1 MFDRANLASAEAA
14 VPVAIPGQV
23 QPARL
28 PLQCRGAAGFTL
40 AELLVSAGVLVLLVF
55 LFTQL
60 LNSAATVM
68 TVGNKRMDA
77 DSQARQLLDRMAIDF
92 TQMMK
97 RSDVDYFAKGTAAPN
112 SVGGTIAGND
122 QIAFYSTVPGYYSQ
136 AGYNSNASLVAY
148 RVNADSHSASYNRLE
163 RMGKGLALN
172 GAYAASIPLLF
183 LDGTTSTT
191 IQGVWPAATSSTG
204 TDSDCNN
211 TGCYETAGPQAFRF
225 EYYYLLKGV
234 STTNNAIFT
243 VTPWDARISGHT
255 SVSGMQDVAA
265 MVVAIAVIE
274 PKSKAL
280 LDTVDPTGAKL
291 ERLNGADGGAP
302 LLVDYDAA
310 SMTTPGQLVTA
321 WRTALDGNAVGLPE
335 PAISGIRLYE
345 RYFYLS
351 Q

>member
-1 MFDRANLASAEAA
+1 ML
-14 VPVAIPGQV
+14 
-23 QPARL
+23 
-28 PLQCRGAAGFTL
+28 
-40 AELLVSAGVLVLLVF
+40 
-55 LFTQL
+55 
-60 LNSAATVM
+60 
-68 TVGNKRMDA
+68 
-77 DSQARQLLDRMAIDF
+77 
-92 TQMMK
+92 K

-191 IQGVWPAATSSTG
+191 IQGVWPAATSGTG

-211 TGCYETAGPQAFRF
+211 TGCYETVGPEAFRF
-225 EYYYLLKGV
+225 EYYYLLKGA
-234 STTNNAIFT
+234 STTEQRHFHCYAVGCEDFR
-243 VTPWDARISGHT
+243 AQ

-302 LLVDYDAA
+302 LLVDYD
-310 SMTTPGQLVTA
+310 SGYDHSRPIG
-321 WRTALDGNAVGLPE
+321 DGMADG
-335 PAISGIRLYE
+335 S
-345 RYFYLS
+345 
-351 Q
+351 